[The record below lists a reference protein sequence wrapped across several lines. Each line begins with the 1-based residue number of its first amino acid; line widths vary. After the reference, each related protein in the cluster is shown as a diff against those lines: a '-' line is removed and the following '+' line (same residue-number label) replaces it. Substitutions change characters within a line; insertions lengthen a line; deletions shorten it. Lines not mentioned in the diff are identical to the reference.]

1 MTTETSSLIPRLE
14 ALLIVADE
22 PMSVTALA
30 AGAGSPVKEVR
41 AALAELRADYD
52 GESGGPERGFQL
64 REVAGGGASTCGRSS
79 TG

>member
-30 AGAGSPVKEVR
+30 AGAGSP
-41 AALAELRADYD
+41 
-52 GESGGPERGFQL
+52 
-64 REVAGGGASTCGRSS
+64 
-79 TG
+79 